1 MSKEIKIKITLY
13 NPKELWKMFC
23 NRVFWPRKK
32 QCAEYC
38 DLGEEWMKDAVIS
51 NIIARVDYLDSK
63 QEEQMEIAV
72 KSAIEDVFKR
82 LAKVMSEPF

>member
-1 MSKEIKIKITLY
+1 
-13 NPKELWKMFC
+13 
-23 NRVFWPRKK
+23 
-32 QCAEYC
+32 
-38 DLGEEWMKDAVIS
+38 MKDAVIS
-51 NIIARVDYLDSK
+51 NIIARVDYLDSQ